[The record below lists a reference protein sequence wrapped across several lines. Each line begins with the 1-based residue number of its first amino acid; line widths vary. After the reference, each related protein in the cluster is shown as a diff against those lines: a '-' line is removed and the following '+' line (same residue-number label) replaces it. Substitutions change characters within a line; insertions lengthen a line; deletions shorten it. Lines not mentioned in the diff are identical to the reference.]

1 MLVRGRWHTFDD
13 GIVRPV
19 VEARVETPAGDWK
32 TVRLLL
38 DAGAD
43 RTVFDARFL
52 SLLSPFALPESQ
64 AQQLGGVGGKAE
76 CLFVQTRLAFTRADG
91 KRVIVQGP
99 LGVFTDPAS
108 SDVSVLGRDVT
119 NNFDVIYSHP
129 QRQVLILA
137 APHRYQVLPPG

>member
-19 VEARVETPAGDWK
+19 VEASVEMPAGDWK
-32 TVRLLL
+32 TMRLLL

-52 SLLSPFALPESQ
+52 ALLSALAVPESEP
-64 AQQLGGVGGKAE
+64 QQLGGIGGKAE
-76 CLFVQTRLAFTRADG
+76 CLLVQTRLAFARDDG
-91 KRVIVQGP
+91 KRVTVQGTF
-99 LGVFTDPAS
+99 GVFTDLAS

-119 NNFDVIYSHP
+119 NNFAVIYSYP
-129 QRQVLILA
+129 QRDVLLLA
-137 APHRYQVLPPG
+137 TPHSYQLQSPA